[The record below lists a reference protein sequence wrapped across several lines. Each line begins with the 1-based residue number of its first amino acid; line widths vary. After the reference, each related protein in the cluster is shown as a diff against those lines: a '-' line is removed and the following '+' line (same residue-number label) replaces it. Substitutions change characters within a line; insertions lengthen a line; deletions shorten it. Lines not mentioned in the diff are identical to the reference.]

1 MDVWLGDRARARVRA
16 TVRARVRARIRV
28 RVRAR
33 RLGLG
38 AAAAHRREPAGG
50 GVNAWRE
57 PVPEDGLGGRQK
69 EVDGLDAEGLFV
81 VAAAAALAC
90 DE

>member
-1 MDVWLGDRARARVRA
+1 MEIGLGLGFGLG
-16 TVRARVRARIRV
+16 
-28 RVRAR
+28 
-33 RLGLG
+33 LGLG

-69 EVDGLDAEGLFV
+69 EVDGLDAERLFV